1 MRVCVKAGQVTAH
14 FSVAELPLQPSNHAA
29 QLRHRSLMRGQ
40 LLPQRL
46 QLDTLQRGAG
56 MYVVGGQST
65 AFPCNS
71 LAAYLQC
78 HQKEALLQAE
88 LIHTEASKRTLPQPL
103 P

>member
-1 MRVCVKAGQVTAH
+1 MKERFGSVMCVCVKAGQVTAH

-71 LAAYLQC
+71 LAA
-78 HQKEALLQAE
+78 
-88 LIHTEASKRTLPQPL
+88 
-103 P
+103 